1 MGLKRHKERLRND
14 HKIKTT
20 RKSQCYSLYIILFRF
35 LLLEIELNFEEVL
48 LKRRS
53 IRKYKEAPI
62 PREKILKILEAAR
75 VAPSASNKQPWHFI
89 VVENKE
95 TIRQLAKSEWAAK
108 APLMIVGLADQE
120 ASPNWCS
127 NDFGIAFEHIALA
140 ATNLGLGTCWM
151 GQTGRE
157 DLIRKLLDI
166 PDKLRPIAVMP
177 VGVPDETPA
186 PKERKSLNEI
196 VSWEKL
202 ASSST

>member
-1 MGLKRHKERLRND
+1 M
-14 HKIKTT
+14 
-20 RKSQCYSLYIILFRF
+20 
-35 LLLEIELNFEEVL
+35 IELNFEEVL

-53 IRKYKEAPI
+53 IRRYKDAPV
-62 PREKILKILEAAR
+62 PKEKILKLLEAAR

-95 TIRQLAKSEWAAK
+95 TIKQLAKSEWAAK

-127 NDFGIAFEHIALA
+127 NDLGIAFEHIALA
-140 ATNLGLGTCWM
+140 TTNLGLGGCWM

-166 PDKLRPIAVMP
+166 PDKLRPVAVMP
-177 VGVPDETPA
+177 IGVPDETPT
-186 PKERKSLNEI
+186 PKERKSLDDI
-196 VSWEKL
+196 VSWEKY
-202 ASSST
+202 ASRSK

>member
-1 MGLKRHKERLRND
+1 M
-14 HKIKTT
+14 
-20 RKSQCYSLYIILFRF
+20 
-35 LLLEIELNFEEVL
+35 NFEEVV

-53 IRKYKEAPI
+53 IRRYKEAPI
-62 PREKILKILEAAR
+62 PREIILKILEAAR

-127 NDFGIAFEHIALA
+127 NDLGIAFEHIALA
-140 ATNLGLGTCWM
+140 ATDFGLGGCWM

-157 DLIRKLLDI
+157 DLIRKLLGV
-166 PDKLRPIAVMP
+166 PDKLRPVVVMP
-177 VGVPDETPA
+177 IGVPDETPA

-196 VSWEKL
+196 VSWEKF
-202 ASSST
+202 ASSSI

>member
-1 MGLKRHKERLRND
+1 M
-14 HKIKTT
+14 
-20 RKSQCYSLYIILFRF
+20 
-35 LLLEIELNFEEVL
+35 NFEDVL

-53 IRKYKEAPI
+53 IRRYKDTPI

-75 VAPSASNKQPWHFI
+75 IAPSASNKQPWHFI

-95 TIRQLAKSEWAAK
+95 TIKQLAKSEWAAK
-108 APLMIVGLADQE
+108 APLMIVALADPE

-127 NDFGIAFEHIALA
+127 NDLGIAFEHIALA

-166 PDKLRPIAVMP
+166 PEKLRPVAVMP
-177 VGVPDETPA
+177 IGEPDETPA
-186 PKERKSLNEI
+186 PKERKSLDDI
-196 VSWEKL
+196 VSWEKF
-202 ASSST
+202 SPKH